1 MPAADQATFDTCDIM
16 FVVSDTLVVSGWS
29 LKICLG
35 FAGESDVSICS
46 RAQRSLCMKCNTNV
60 TCFGHR

>member
-1 MPAADQATFDTCDIM
+1 MTVADQATLDTCDIM

-35 FAGESDVSICS
+35 FVGSIAC
-46 RAQRSLCMKCNTNV
+46 RLVAAHNAVCV
-60 TCFGHR
+60 